1 MGAPTSTVRDQIALH
16 ESRMMRDP
24 VLSLRVW
31 GSTMEYP
38 WRQWDNTGAL
48 TVGREPGSTVLLSH
62 PGVSRR
68 HATITWRGPWLWMDA
83 VCDAQTPPD
92 RVPLLRVD
100 GTAHAAVQLTPGTV
114 VDVGSVAGAV
124 KLVAYS
130 ARTDAIRVD
139 LGRFI
144 GYAESAQDTVENAM
158 YAALRRNRHL
168 VIHAPPGAAGLSL
181 AKYLHDA
188 SGAGTAW
195 PFIVGNPKELA
206 DPRELVRS
214 ATCGT
219 LVVRQENL
227 NAAKAAALAADVESD
242 FFRVRLVVLAKPGKD
257 PGKLFGSTFGEQMIR
272 IAVPPLS
279 ARRGD
284 LTQLVTGTVA
294 YHAQRMGATAA
305 LLTGEDFDALTR
317 VPANT
322 KYDDL
327 DSLIEVLVCVRLFGN
342 DVERAAGYLKRDA
355 TGIRKLLKRHRLTF
369 ESLAA

>member
-1 MGAPTSTVRDQIALH
+1 MGAPISTFRDQLALQ
-16 ESRMMRDP
+16 ESRAMRDP

-31 GSTMEYP
+31 GSTMEYA
-38 WRQWDNTGAL
+38 WRQWDGSGAL

-68 HATITWRGPWLWMDA
+68 HATISWRGTLLWMDA

-124 KLVAYS
+124 TLVAHS
-130 ARTDAIRVD
+130 ARTDAIRAD

-144 GYAESAQDTVENAM
+144 GYAESAQNTVDNAV

-181 AKYLHDA
+181 ARYLHDA
-188 SGAGTAW
+188 TGTGNAW
-195 PFIVGNPKELA
+195 PFVVGGPRQLA
-206 DPRELVRS
+206 DPRELLRS

-219 LVVRQENL
+219 VVVRTENL

-242 FFRVRLVVLAKPGKD
+242 FFRVRLVVLARPGKEL
-257 PGKLFGSTFGEQMIR
+257 GKLFGSRFADQMIT

-279 ARRGD
+279 SRRGD
-284 LTQLVTGTVA
+284 LPQLITGTVA
-294 YHAQRMGATAA
+294 YHAQRMGATGA
-305 LLTGEDFDALTR
+305 LLRGDDFHALTR
-317 VPANT
+317 VPADT
-322 KYDDL
+322 RYDDL
-327 DSLIEVLVCVRLFGN
+327 DSLTETLVSVRHFRN
-342 DVERAAGYLKRDA
+342 DVERAARFLQRDA
-355 TGIRKLLKRHRLTF
+355 TGIRKLLKRHGLTF
-369 ESLAA
+369 EAVED